1 MISRYAGRSIDQG
14 SHVMLS
20 KYRSLALCAFF
31 VLPALLLSACGSD
44 VPGNSVAKVGDQS
57 IRRSTFDHWMQI
69 AAVSAAGQTATTGA
83 APKAQV
89 PDAPSFTK
97 CIAQKKATAG
107 KPAKGQPEP
116 TEAQLKGQ
124 CQQEYNQLRD
134 QVLEFLI
141 RGNWIEQETR
151 KQNLKVS
158 DKDVQK
164 QIDAAVKQ
172 AFQNPGDFQKFLQRS
187 GLTQADV
194 FYQQRNQLLQQKLTE
209 KVTKAQGNVTD
220 AQIQQYYDKNK
231 SKFSTPER
239 RDLRIVLTKTQAKA
253 EQARKALE
261 SGQSWA
267 DVDEEVLDRPG
278 LQGAG
283 RQARRRREGPAGE
296 GARRRHL
303 QGRQGQARRPGQDP
317 VRLLHPRGL
326 EDRARP
332 SSSRSSS
339 RRRRSSRSSPATTSA
354 RRSTRSARTTATAGR
369 PRRAAARATRRPI
382 ARTARRRS
390 RPRRPP
396 PRSSSRPPAPPA
408 PQPSPRRPCFRRR
421 RPVPPAPGRC
431 RRRRAFRLRVR
442 PIGSPSTF
450 TPLPSSG
457 KSVRPII
464 ATCTRFSDFCCR
476 QRPSPR
482 SRSSSRRCC
491 PGAPPPT
498 STARRRPLAPP
509 PRSRIRRPR

>member
-1 MISRYAGRSIDQG
+1 
-14 SHVMLS
+14 MLS

-44 VPGNSVAKVGDQS
+44 VPGNSVAKVGDQT

-89 PDAPSFTK
+89 PDSPSFTK

-141 RGNWIEQETR
+141 RGNWIEQETK

-209 KVTKAQGNVTD
+209 KVTKAQGTVTD

-231 SKFSTPER
+231 AKFSTPER

-267 DVDEEVLDRPG
+267 DVTKKYSIDQASKAQGGKLAGVAKGQQEKALDDAIFKADKGKLVGPVKTQFGYYILEVSKVAEAKQQSLEQSKASIKQILTSDNQRKALDTFGKDYRNRWKAETACRKG
-278 LQGAG
+278 YTTADCKN
-283 RQARRRREGPAGE
+283 GPKT
-296 GARRRHL
+296 
-303 QGRQGQARRPGQDP
+303 Q
-317 VRLLHPRGL
+317 
-326 EDRARP
+326 
-332 SSSRSSS
+332 
-339 RRRRSSRSSPATTSA
+339 ATTSTGA
-354 RRSTRSARTTATAGR
+354 AQQQPTTGATG
-369 PRRAAARATRRPI
+369 T
-382 ARTARRRS
+382 TT
-390 RPRRPP
+390 
-396 PRSSSRPPAPPA
+396 
-408 PQPSPRRPCFRRR
+408 QP
-421 RPVPPAPGRC
+421 
-431 RRRRAFRLRVR
+431 
-442 PIGSPSTF
+442 
-450 TPLPSSG
+450 
-457 KSVRPII
+457 
-464 ATCTRFSDFCCR
+464 
-476 QRPSPR
+476 
-482 SRSSSRRCC
+482 
-491 PGAPPPT
+491 
-498 STARRRPLAPP
+498 
-509 PRSRIRRPR
+509 

>member
-1 MISRYAGRSIDQG
+1 
-14 SHVMLS
+14 MLS

-44 VPGNSVAKVGDQS
+44 VPGNSVAKVGDQT

-89 PDAPSFTK
+89 PDSPSFTK

-141 RGNWIEQETR
+141 RGNWIEQETK

-172 AFQNPGDFQKFLQRS
+172 AFQNSGDFQKFLQRS

-239 RDLRIVLTKTQAKA
+239 RDLRIVLTKTKDKA
-253 EQARKALE
+253 AQARKALE

-267 DVDEEVLDRPG
+267 DVTKKYSIDQASKAQGGKLAGVAKGQQEKALDDAIFKADKGKLVGPVKTQFGYYILEVSKITEAKQQSLEQSKASIKQILTSDNQRKALDTFGKDYRNRWKAETSCRKG
-278 LQGAG
+278 YTTADCKN
-283 RQARRRREGPAGE
+283 GPKT
-296 GARRRHL
+296 
-303 QGRQGQARRPGQDP
+303 Q
-317 VRLLHPRGL
+317 
-326 EDRARP
+326 
-332 SSSRSSS
+332 
-339 RRRRSSRSSPATTSA
+339 ATTS
-354 RRSTRSARTTATAGR
+354 T
-369 PRRAAARATRRPI
+369 AAAQ
-382 ARTARRRS
+382 
-390 RPRRPP
+390 
-396 PRSSSRPPAPPA
+396 
-408 PQPSPRRPCFRRR
+408 PQTTTGTTTQP
-421 RPVPPAPGRC
+421 
-431 RRRRAFRLRVR
+431 
-442 PIGSPSTF
+442 
-450 TPLPSSG
+450 
-457 KSVRPII
+457 
-464 ATCTRFSDFCCR
+464 
-476 QRPSPR
+476 
-482 SRSSSRRCC
+482 
-491 PGAPPPT
+491 
-498 STARRRPLAPP
+498 
-509 PRSRIRRPR
+509 

>member
-31 VLPALLLSACGSD
+31 VLPALLLSACGGD

-57 IRRSTFDHWMQI
+57 IKRSTFDHWMQI
-69 AAVSAAGQTATTGA
+69 AAVSAAGQTAHDRRGAQGAGPGRAVVHQVHRPEEGDRRQAGQGSAGAHARRSSRASASRSTT
-83 APKAQV
+83 
-89 PDAPSFTK
+89 
-97 CIAQKKATAG
+97 
-107 KPAKGQPEP
+107 
-116 TEAQLKGQ
+116 
-124 CQQEYNQLRD
+124 QLRD

-141 RGNWIEQETR
+141 RGNWIEQETK

-253 EQARKALE
+253 AQARKALE

-278 LQGAG
+278 LEGAG

-339 RRRRSSRSSPATTSA
+339 RRRRSSRSSRATTSA
-354 RRSTRSARTTATAGR
+354 RRSTRSARTTATGGR
-369 PRRAAARATRRPI
+369 PRRAAARATRRPT

-396 PRSSSRPPAPPA
+396 PRSSRPTTGATDPR
-408 PQPSPRRPCFRRR
+408 PQP
-421 RPVPPAPGRC
+421 
-431 RRRRAFRLRVR
+431 
-442 PIGSPSTF
+442 
-450 TPLPSSG
+450 
-457 KSVRPII
+457 
-464 ATCTRFSDFCCR
+464 
-476 QRPSPR
+476 
-482 SRSSSRRCC
+482 
-491 PGAPPPT
+491 
-498 STARRRPLAPP
+498 
-509 PRSRIRRPR
+509 